1 MADRIA
7 FPVQL
12 VQPDGQR
19 VHRPDYAAL
28 VSDVGPEQLRD
39 LYEDLLVSRRIDTEA
54 TALQRQGQLGIWA
67 PLLGQEAAQVG
78 SARALEPDDYIFT
91 SYREHAVAFCRGVD
105 PIVMTRMWRGC
116 AHSGWDPATV
126 NMTNPAIVVGAQGL
140 HATGYALGAHLDG
153 AEIATVVYFG
163 DGATSQ
169 GDLSEALGFA
179 TSLAAPVVFFC
190 QNNQWAISEPVH
202 LQSPT
207 PIAAR
212 AAGYGMPAVQVDG
225 NDVLAVLAV
234 TREAARR
241 ARDGGG
247 PSFVEA
253 VTYRM
258 GPHTTSDDPTR
269 YRTAA
274 ESELW
279 RSRDPIDR
287 MRRLLE
293 REGLFDAEFDA
304 RVRVRADDVAARLRA
319 GALEAPDPGPD
330 ELFEHVYATEHP
342 LIDEERAAYRAYLD
356 TLTTGEEA
364 AS

>member
-28 VSDVGPEQLRD
+28 VPDVGPEELRA
-39 LYEDLLVSRRIDTEA
+39 LYEDLVVARRIDTEA

-78 SARALEPDDYIFT
+78 SVHALGPDDYIFT
-91 SYREHAVAFCRGVD
+91 SYREHAVAYCRGVD
-105 PIVMTRMWRGC
+105 PAVMLRMWRGC
-116 AHSGWDPATV
+116 AYSGWDPATV
-126 NMTNPAIVVGAQGL
+126 NMTNPAIVVGSQGL

-169 GDLSEALGFA
+169 GDIAEALGFA

-247 PSFVEA
+247 PSFIEA
-253 VTYRM
+253 ITYRM

-269 YRTAA
+269 YRTAG
-274 ESELW
+274 ESEVW
-279 RSRDPIDR
+279 RARDPIDR
-287 MRRLLE
+287 MRRLLD
-293 REGLFDAEFDA
+293 REGLFDDAFDT
-304 RVRVRADDVAARLRA
+304 RVRARADDVADRLRA

-330 ELFEHVYATEHP
+330 ELFEHVYATDHP
-342 LIDEERAAYRAYLD
+342 LIDEERAEYRAYLD
-356 TLTTGEEA
+356 TLTAGEEA
-364 AS
+364 VS

>member
-1 MADRIA
+1 M
-7 FPVQL
+7 
-12 VQPDGQR
+12 
-19 VHRPDYAAL
+19 
-28 VSDVGPEQLRD
+28 
-39 LYEDLLVSRRIDTEA
+39 
-54 TALQRQGQLGIWA
+54 
-67 PLLGQEAAQVG
+67 
-78 SARALEPDDYIFT
+78 
-91 SYREHAVAFCRGVD
+91 
-105 PIVMTRMWRGC
+105 
-116 AHSGWDPATV
+116 
-126 NMTNPAIVVGAQGL
+126 
-140 HATGYALGAHLDG
+140 
-153 AEIATVVYFG
+153 
-163 DGATSQ
+163 
-169 GDLSEALGFA
+169 
-179 TSLAAPVVFFC
+179 VFFC

-279 RSRDPIDR
+279 RARDPIDR
-287 MRRLLE
+287 IRRLLE

-304 RVRVRADDVAARLRA
+304 RVQGRADDVAARLRA
-319 GALEAPDPGPD
+319 GALEAPIPD
-330 ELFEHVYATEHP
+330 RTSCSSTCTP
-342 LIDEERAAYRAYLD
+342 PSIR
-356 TLTTGEEA
+356 
-364 AS
+364 